1 MDAMR
6 DALPARREGGL
17 AVGCI
22 LGEAAIPD
30 THDSPPRAPA
40 EIRLGPAFSRYAVD
54 LSAKSPLS
62 DYVRAT
68 ALRDRIAAEQNLLFE
83 AAAPVSRAAGS
94 RHAHADIL
102 RDSYT
107 NVMSD
112 AEKNVADLASSLVG
126 KRWGEMSPAS
136 ISNLEYLAALAK
148 LERLVK
154 LRISFEAEV
163 LQKGAN
169 VRPRSDAV
177 IRFYLAAAAEE
188 AFSLAKTQ
196 AVKLLR
202 HRQMLAAELETIRGR
217 TGVGDQETITELQ
230 RVPAI
235 PCRSDEISV
244 RELFD
249 NDQHLGRE
257 VFRMSLFLDLEPV
270 PVGPETS
277 SRLAAIGCV
286 AKDDAGGSSQ
296 LDKDVEDYC
305 VSCSAD
311 SWTRTPYDDEHADS
325 S

>member
-6 DALPARREGGL
+6 DALA
-17 AVGCI
+17 
-22 LGEAAIPD
+22 
-30 THDSPPRAPA
+30 HDSPPRAPA

-62 DYVRAT
+62 DYVHAT
-68 ALRDRIAAEQNLLFE
+68 ALRDRIAAERNLFFE

-94 RHAHADIL
+94 RPAHADIL

-177 IRFYLAAAAEE
+177 IRFYLADAAEE

-202 HRQMLAAELETIRGR
+202 HRQMLAAEL
-217 TGVGDQETITELQ
+217 VGDQETITELQ

-311 SWTRTPYDDEHADS
+311 SCTRTPYDDEHADS
-325 S
+325 F

>member
-54 LSAKSPLS
+54 LSANNPLS
-62 DYVRAT
+62 VYIRPT
-68 ALRDRIAAEQNLLFE
+68 ALQDRMAAELKLFE
-83 AAAPVSRAAGS
+83 AAAPVSRAAEI

-107 NVMSD
+107 NVMND

-126 KRWGEMSPAS
+126 KRWGEVSPAS
-136 ISNLEYLAALAK
+136 IQNLEYLAALAK

-154 LRISFEAEV
+154 LRISFEEEV

-257 VFRMSLFLDLEPV
+257 VFRMSRYLDLEPV
-270 PVGPETS
+270 PVGLETS

-325 S
+325 F

>member
-1 MDAMR
+1 MDA
-6 DALPARREGGL
+6 
-17 AVGCI
+17 
-22 LGEAAIPD
+22 
-30 THDSPPRAPA
+30 T

-68 ALRDRIAAEQNLLFE
+68 ALRDRIAAERNLIFE

-94 RHAHADIL
+94 RHAHADTL

-169 VRPRSDAV
+169 ERPRSDAD

-202 HRQMLAAELETIRGR
+202 HRQMLAAA
-217 TGVGDQETITELQ
+217 ITELQ
-230 RVPAI
+230 GFPAI
-235 PCRSDEISV
+235 PRRSDEISV

-249 NDQHLGRE
+249 FGCE

-311 SWTRTPYDDEHADS
+311 S
-325 S
+325 

>member
-54 LSAKSPLS
+54 LSATRPLS

-68 ALRDRIAAEQNLLFE
+68 ALRDRIAAELDLFE

-94 RHAHADIL
+94 RDDHTNTL

-107 NVMSD
+107 KVMSD
-112 AEKNVADLASSLVG
+112 AKKNVGALASSLFG
-126 KRWGEMSPAS
+126 KRWGEVSPVPMQ
-136 ISNLEYLAALAK
+136 NLEYLAALAK

-169 VRPRSDAV
+169 VRPSRDVV

-188 AFSLAKTQ
+188 AFSLAETQ

-202 HRQMLAAELETIRGR
+202 HRQILAGELETIRRR
-217 TGVGDQETITELQ
+217 TGVGDQETIKELQ
-230 RVPAI
+230 RGPAI

-257 VFRMSLFLDLEPV
+257 VFRMSRYLDLEPV

-296 LDKDVEDYC
+296 LDKDVEDYWA
-305 VSCSAD
+305 SCSAD

>member
-6 DALPARREGGL
+6 DALA
-17 AVGCI
+17 
-22 LGEAAIPD
+22 
-30 THDSPPRAPA
+30 HDSPPRAPA

-62 DYVRAT
+62 AYVHAT
-68 ALRDRIAAEQNLLFE
+68 ALRDRIAAERNLFFE

-94 RHAHADIL
+94 RPAHTDIL

-163 LQKGAN
+163 HQKGAN

-202 HRQMLAAELETIRGR
+202 HRQMLAAEL
-217 TGVGDQETITELQ
+217 VGDQETITELQ

-311 SWTRTPYDDEHADS
+311 SCTRTPYDDEHADS
-325 S
+325 F

>member
-6 DALPARREGGL
+6 DTL
-17 AVGCI
+17 A
-22 LGEAAIPD
+22 
-30 THDSPPRAPA
+30 HDSPPRAPA

-62 DYVRAT
+62 DYVHAT
-68 ALRDRIAAEQNLLFE
+68 ALRDRIAAERNLFFE

-94 RHAHADIL
+94 RPAHADIL

-202 HRQMLAAELETIRGR
+202 HRQMLAAEL
-217 TGVGDQETITELQ
+217 VGDQETITELQ

-311 SWTRTPYDDEHADS
+311 SCTRTPYDDEHADS
-325 S
+325 F

>member
-6 DALPARREGGL
+6 DALA
-17 AVGCI
+17 
-22 LGEAAIPD
+22 
-30 THDSPPRAPA
+30 HDSPPRAPA

-62 DYVRAT
+62 DYVHAT
-68 ALRDRIAAEQNLLFE
+68 ALRDRIAAERNLFFE

-94 RHAHADIL
+94 RPAHADIL

-177 IRFYLAAAAEE
+177 TRFYLAAAAEE

-202 HRQMLAAELETIRGR
+202 HRQMLAAEL
-217 TGVGDQETITELQ
+217 VGDQETITELQ

-311 SWTRTPYDDEHADS
+311 SCTRTPYDDEHADS
-325 S
+325 F

>member
-6 DALPARREGGL
+6 DALA
-17 AVGCI
+17 
-22 LGEAAIPD
+22 
-30 THDSPPRAPA
+30 HDSPPRAPA

-62 DYVRAT
+62 DYVHAT
-68 ALRDRIAAEQNLLFE
+68 ALRDRIAAERNLFFE

-94 RHAHADIL
+94 RPAHADIL

-202 HRQMLAAELETIRGR
+202 HRQMLAAEL
-217 TGVGDQETITELQ
+217 VGDQETITELQ

-311 SWTRTPYDDEHADS
+311 SCTRTPYDDEHADS
-325 S
+325 F

>member
-6 DALPARREGGL
+6 DALA
-17 AVGCI
+17 
-22 LGEAAIPD
+22 
-30 THDSPPRAPA
+30 HDSPPRAPA

-68 ALRDRIAAEQNLLFE
+68 ALRDRIAAERNLIFE

-94 RHAHADIL
+94 RHAHADTL

-169 VRPRSDAV
+169 ERPRSDAD

-202 HRQMLAAELETIRGR
+202 HRQMLAAELER
-217 TGVGDQETITELQ
+217 TGVGDQETITQLQ

-235 PCRSDEISV
+235 PCPSDEISV
-244 RELFD
+244 RDLFD

-257 VFRMSLFLDLEPV
+257 VFRMSLYLDLGPV

-286 AKDDAGGSSQ
+286 AKDDARGSSQ

-325 S
+325 F

>member
-6 DALPARREGGL
+6 DALA
-17 AVGCI
+17 
-22 LGEAAIPD
+22 
-30 THDSPPRAPA
+30 HDSPPRAPA

-68 ALRDRIAAEQNLLFE
+68 ALRDRIAAELDLFE

-94 RHAHADIL
+94 RPAHADIL

-257 VFRMSLFLDLEPV
+257 VFRMF
-270 PVGPETS
+270 
-277 SRLAAIGCV
+277 RF
-286 AKDDAGGSSQ
+286 
-296 LDKDVEDYC
+296 
-305 VSCSAD
+305 
-311 SWTRTPYDDEHADS
+311 
-325 S
+325 